1 VSERGGF
8 VMLYKVT
15 IKKTVYVD
23 VDSSDE
29 IEEAV
34 IFGATQNES
43 EEIVDYCEAEK
54 EECPLF

>member
-1 VSERGGF
+1 
-8 VMLYKVT
+8 MLYKVT
-15 IKKTVYVD
+15 ITKTVYVD

-34 IFGATQNES
+34 IFVATQNES
-43 EEIVDYCEAEK
+43 EEIVDYCEAEG